1 MKYLVWLPVACLLGL
16 LIGSWG
22 PKAEIRSLRRQAE
35 EARKTTKPSMTGG
48 FGSFANMVNIPE
60 VASQRH
66 HARKTPARAGA
77 GEATNTAAE
86 AEGPQTNADT
96 VATLSLG
103 TNASVTV
110 KASPDSEKM
119 SPQDLRARIDEAKEL
134 WKTRV
139 NIARATWVSRL
150 KLTEQETRQFDSA
163 IDAMNARLY
172 DNMQDVANLLANE
185 TEMTPE
191 IGLKLVSNLTT
202 AMATT
207 YDELRAGLPAA
218 KQEEVAKMELQD
230 FIDPGVGE
238 PLIAVQGKLENLNG
252 MGSK

>member
-22 PKAEIRSLRRQAE
+22 PKEEIRSLKRQMS
-35 EARKTTKPSMTGG
+35 EADQKPKVSMAGG

-60 VASQRH
+60 MASGRRH
-66 HARKTPARAGA
+66 GRKNAERPG
-77 GEATNTAAE
+77 ATNEFAE
-86 AEGPQTNADT
+86 AEGTRTNEAAAVSHT
-96 VATLSLG
+96 FGT
-103 TNASVTV
+103 TNASITV
-110 KASPDSEKM
+110 KAEPDNDRM

-139 NIARATWVSRL
+139 NIARANWVSRL
-150 KLTEQETRQFDSA
+150 KLTEQETQQFDSA

-172 DNMQDVANLLANE
+172 DNMQEVANLLQNE

-207 YDELRAGLPAA
+207 YDEVRAGLPPE
-218 KQEEVAKMELQD
+218 KQDEVAKMELQD

-238 PLIAVQGKLENLNG
+238 PLIAVQGKLENIQQIKGNR
-252 MGSK
+252 